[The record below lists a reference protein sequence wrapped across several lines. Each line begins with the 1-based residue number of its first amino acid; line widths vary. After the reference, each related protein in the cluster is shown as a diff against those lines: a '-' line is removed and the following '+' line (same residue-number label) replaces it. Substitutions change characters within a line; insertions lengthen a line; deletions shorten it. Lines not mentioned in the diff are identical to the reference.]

1 MPHSRSSRPLNK
13 RKLFFPDE
21 AHIFKLKAMKNGFRS
36 DVASLGAI
44 VLAFCGTLTAQTYT
58 VTSPKVSAGR
68 QPAEVRETIATPLP
82 SMMRTHLR
90 ATLLEVTYPPGG
102 SSAAHEHPCPVVGYV
117 VLGAVRM
124 KIKGDVLR
132 TYRAG
137 DSFYEPPNT
146 VHEISANASNSEPA
160 KFVAYFVCDT
170 EAPLSS
176 TVKDEGAH

>member
-1 MPHSRSSRPLNK
+1 VCGFVCSGDFRAS
-13 RKLFFPDE
+13 KLFFPDE
-21 AHIFKLKAMKNGFRS
+21 AHIFRLKAVKNTLRS
-36 DVASLGAI
+36 DVASFRAI
-44 VLAFCGTLTAQTYT
+44 VVVLCGPLTARIFT
-58 VTSPKVSAGR
+58 VAIPKVSAGR
-68 QPAEVRETIATPLP
+68 PPAEVRETLTTLLP
-82 SMMRTHLR
+82 SMVGTHMR

-176 TVKDEGAH
+176 TVKDGGAH